1 VSNKYHT
8 PVLCNEAVEYLV
20 TAPEGIYVDGTLG
33 GGGHAEAIM
42 EKIYPHGSLLAIDTD
57 ADAQKTA
64 RERLRRFESKILF
77 VHENTVNIRSILH
90 ANHIS
95 SIQGLL
101 LDLGVSS
108 HQLDEAARGF
118 TFRMNDV
125 LDMRMDQR
133 QQLNAG
139 TVLNTYS
146 EEDLASIFWNYGEES
161 ASRRVARMIVKERM
175 KKPITTTGQLVSLIE
190 RCTGRAAVK
199 TLARIFQALRIEVNN
214 ELENLSRILEDSLE
228 FLAPN
233 ARIVVISYHSLE
245 DRIVKNFFLKESATS
260 IRSGH
265 QLIPDTPRVP
275 RLRTV
280 TRKPVTAS
288 EKEQHENRRARSAKL
303 RVAEG
308 F

>member
-1 VSNKYHT
+1 MSNEYHT

-42 EKIYPHGSLLAIDTD
+42 EKIYPYGSLLAIDTD
-57 ADAQKTA
+57 ADAQKAA

-108 HQLDEAARGF
+108 HQLDESARGF

-125 LDMRMDQR
+125 LDMRMDRR

-139 TVLNTYS
+139 TVVNSYS
-146 EEDLASIFWNYGEES
+146 EEDLASIFWKYGEES

-175 KKPITTTGQLVSLIE
+175 QKPITCLL
-190 RCTGRAAVK
+190 
-199 TLARIFQALRIEVNN
+199 
-214 ELENLSRILEDSLE
+214 
-228 FLAPN
+228 
-233 ARIVVISYHSLE
+233 Y
-245 DRIVKNFFLKESATS
+245 TS
-260 IRSGH
+260 PS
-265 QLIPDTPRVP
+265 PRD
-275 RLRTV
+275 
-280 TRKPVTAS
+280 
-288 EKEQHENRRARSAKL
+288 
-303 RVAEG
+303 
-308 F
+308 